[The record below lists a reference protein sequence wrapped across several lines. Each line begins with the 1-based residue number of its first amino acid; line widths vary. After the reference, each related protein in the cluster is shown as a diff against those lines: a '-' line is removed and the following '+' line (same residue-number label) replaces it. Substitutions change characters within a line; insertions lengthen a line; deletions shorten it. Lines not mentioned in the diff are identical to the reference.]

1 MMMMMDAAAAAD
13 ESNKV
18 KEVDVAATCQCLL
31 DCVVLLHFLTCTAA
45 CAIARPICGPIL

>member
-1 MMMMMDAAAAAD
+1 MMMMMDAAAADDD

-31 DCVVLLHFLTCTAA
+31 D
-45 CAIARPICGPIL
+45 